1 MPTTIPLD
9 DLDLGALE
17 AVLTGQPS
25 TASAALAEPLAEALT
40 AQAESCP
47 DCSATE
53 GDLCGPC
60 ARLTERAVTQR
71 ERPGQPGRAVW
82 HVTTGP
88 ATGRGPQLVRHEAGE
103 GRPPAAPPAQ
113 PARPAY
119 SPGGRPCHLPHGLP
133 TRGRS
138 PG

>member
-17 AVLTGQPS
+17 AVLTGQSS

-53 GDLCGPC
+53 GDLCGPR

-71 ERPGQPGRAVW
+71 ERPGQPGRAVR

-103 GRPPAAPPAQ
+103 GRPAGRTPSAASAARLLTGWEAMPPPPRA
-113 PARPAY
+113 AH
-119 SPGGRPCHLPHGLP
+119 PGPP
-133 TRGRS
+133 